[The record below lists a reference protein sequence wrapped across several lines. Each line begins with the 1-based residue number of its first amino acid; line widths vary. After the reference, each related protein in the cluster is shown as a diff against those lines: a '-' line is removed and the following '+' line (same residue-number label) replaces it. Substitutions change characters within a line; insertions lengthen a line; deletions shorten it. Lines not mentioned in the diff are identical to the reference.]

1 VVTLNPD
8 FAEIHYFPAFEKMIE
23 ITDADRVQLKRT
35 KIEETTSRR
44 TSITFKVT
52 AARPKS

>member
-1 VVTLNPD
+1 MTLNPD